1 MIVIVEGLSDQ
12 LALNEVA
19 RRLGR
24 DLEAEGVSIVP
35 IGGAHGIAR
44 FLAAL
49 ARDGSDVRLAG
60 LCDAREE
67 IVFRKALESSGRGV
81 ALDREQMER
90 LGFFVCTADLEDE
103 LIRALGVAS
112 AVKVIEAQGD
122 LQPWQ
127 TFQKQPAQRGR
138 STHDQLRRFVRSIS
152 GRNPKYVRAFIEAL
166 EPSQIPRPLR
176 QLLAYV

>member
-1 MIVIVEGLSDQ
+1 MIVEGVSDQ

-49 ARDGSDVRLAG
+49 ARDGSDVKLAG

-67 IVFRKALESSGRGV
+67 IVFRKALERSGHGA

-112 AVKVIEAQGD
+112 AVKVVEAQGD

-152 GRNPKYVRAFIEAL
+152 GRNVKYVRAFIEAL
-166 EPSQIPRPLR
+166 DPSQIPLPLR
-176 QLLAYV
+176 KLVAYV

>member
-1 MIVIVEGLSDQ
+1 MIVEGVSDQ

-49 ARDGSDVRLAG
+49 ARDGSDVKLAG

-67 IVFRKALESSGRGV
+67 IVFRKALERSGHGA

-112 AVKVIEAQGD
+112 AVKVVEAQGG
-122 LQPWQ
+122 LQPWH

-152 GRNPKYVRAFIEAL
+152 GRNVKYVRAFIEAL
-166 EPSQIPRPLR
+166 DPSQIPLPLR
-176 QLLAYV
+176 QLLAHV